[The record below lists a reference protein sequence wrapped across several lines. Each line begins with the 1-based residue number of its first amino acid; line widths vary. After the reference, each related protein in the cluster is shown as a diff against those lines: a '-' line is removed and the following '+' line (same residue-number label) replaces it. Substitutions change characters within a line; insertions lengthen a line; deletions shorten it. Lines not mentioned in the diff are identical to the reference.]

1 MASEGG
7 RGGER
12 GQTTPFF
19 LCFLIVMLMF
29 VGLIV
34 NVGQAVNRRI
44 ALQIAADAGAWTGAT
59 NMAIGMNALADVND
73 WRHDI
78 RPLIDPG
85 LYIAGLI
92 GLDGVIKTI
101 WEVGTAIIDGVD
113 AAIQIGYAK
122 IPYDEASRVTWYNT
136 QDLFPG
142 EQLRWYE
149 GYRPGFLSSGDDTI
163 SNEVPFE
170 KKRQTVCLEQPFPFT
185 QLPLP
190 CLVDEEP
197 LDDSITY
204 LVPCFPTGYCPTTYN
219 YIKWWKKS
227 DLEIS
232 FVWVVE
238 APATRAIYNPFGLFG
253 DETIPAMVAASHAKP
268 VGGNIEEGESEYRV
282 KFTPLSRA
290 MSVLFAAEATFRG
303 AVYDETVDKWRPVVY

>member
-1 MASEGG
+1 MASEDS

-12 GQTTPFF
+12 GQSTPFF
-19 LCFLIVMLMF
+19 LCFLVVMLMF

-44 ALQIAADAGAWTGAT
+44 DLQIAADAGAWTGAT
-59 NMAIGMNALADVND
+59 NMAIGMNALADVNG
-73 WRHDI
+73 WRRDI
-78 RPLIDPG
+78 QPLIDPG
-85 LYIAGLI
+85 LYIAGAV
-92 GLDGVIKTI
+92 GLDGIVKTI
-101 WEVGTAIIDGVD
+101 WEVATAVLDGVD
-113 AAIQIGYAK
+113 AAVQVGYTK
-122 IPYDEASRVTWYNT
+122 IPYDEAARVTWYNA

-149 GYRPGFLSSGDDTI
+149 GYRGNLITSGDDTI

-170 KKRQTVCLEQPFPFT
+170 KKRPTACWEQPFPFT

-197 LDDSITY
+197 LDASITY
-204 LVPCFPTGYCPTTYN
+204 FVPCIIVYCPTTYD
-219 YIKWWKKS
+219 YIKWWRKS
-227 DLEIS
+227 DFDVS

-238 APATRAIYNPFGLFG
+238 APPARPIYNPFGLFG
-253 DETIPAMVAASHAKP
+253 DTAIPRMVAASHAKP

-282 KFTPLSRA
+282 KFVPLSGA
-290 MSVLFAAEATFRG
+290 MSLLFAPEATIRG
-303 AVYDETVDKWRPVVY
+303 AVYDDFADKWRDVVY